1 MWRGVALIEDCGVV
15 ADCNAAPGISNSFLR
30 VTQLRI
36 MILLRFC
43 EGIEHLHL
51 GFVFFGFWVCVEL
64 PHNVVFHS
72 TLVC

>member
-15 ADCNAAPGISNSFLR
+15 ADCNAAPRISNNFLR

-36 MILLRFC
+36 LILLRFC

-51 GFVFFGFWVCVEL
+51 GFVLFA
-64 PHNVVFHS
+64 
-72 TLVC
+72 